1 MMREPSRITPSKE
14 AAWRRELDRLLKR
27 TPMRTDEPEPLHCP
41 GDVEHVSGP
50 LLRYVE
56 ALKARTVMK
65 SDEGTR

>member
-1 MMREPSRITPSKE
+1 MSALNQTKE
-14 AAWRRELDRLLKR
+14 AAWRRELDRLLER
-27 TPMRTDEPEPLHCP
+27 TPMKTDEPEPLHCP

-56 ALKARTVMK
+56 ALKARAVMQ

>member
-1 MMREPSRITPSKE
+1 MMREPSRITPAKE

-50 LLRYVE
+50 LGAVLRKLRDGQGVS
-56 ALKARTVMK
+56 L
-65 SDEGTR
+65 